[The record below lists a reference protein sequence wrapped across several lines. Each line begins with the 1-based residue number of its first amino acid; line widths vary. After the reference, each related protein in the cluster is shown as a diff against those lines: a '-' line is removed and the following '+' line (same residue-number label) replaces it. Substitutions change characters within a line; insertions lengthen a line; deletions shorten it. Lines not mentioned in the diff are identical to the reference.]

1 MQSLEPTREDP
12 EPPRPEVRFR
22 SIIGA
27 EQIREIVTM
36 LNCPPFNENL
46 TLFSFDELSIRA
58 LRGILYKALADVD
71 PELGDLS
78 PEGKGAL
85 GEEAEGETSQRLTEI
100 LSLVEYPAYSDSIGA
115 DLLRV
120 EGIVEMRRVVYY
132 LLMNLEVCRRRAYL
146 GKFLVDVPV
155 PEEFLMDVEV
165 RKLQGECHELMDYF
179 KEEHEAGRRCE
190 GWESVL
196 ANQREDIRQL
206 EREKEQLIIRLKTYQ
221 HEGTRSPDFQRILV
235 ATSGLRQAQ
244 EEEARLAEKLTE
256 QEKMVEAHETRL
268 LMGRQRLATREE
280 KIGGDLSAA
289 ELLEKVRGDYRGRL
303 ATAEELD
310 RELEQKV
317 RRSGENERKL
327 EAEVPGEGGLKA
339 LEAEVLRLRI
349 QVKDLEI
356 RLASGADEEK
366 EERLEIF
373 RQQVDV
379 VQRKAE
385 RLDEE
390 VVESEEARVKFEI
403 ECQSLKQQLLE
414 KGVGA
419 NELEVDDLGAFQAR
433 LHDKLGERSR
443 KQDELDR
450 LDREGH
456 VLGRTEKV
464 LEGEL
469 KASIRLVRD
478 FEKRVGVEGLCEMED
493 RLEDLTRQKG
503 QIDQVKGKNLEELS
517 GLVQKMARQI
527 SERRGKLQPLV
538 DQQKAIK
545 KETRELEEE
554 HGRKKGEYWGTMQG
568 LKEEF
573 QSLVR
578 AVSEKRQEV
587 FDREVQREQLTE
599 KSRVLSL
606 YLGLMGKEQGYTEQ
620 EGPVPSRPEMGQRLS
635 ASHRSHGEWMDQR
648 VAQVEECIQRLKKE
662 RERLRLEAPKKTAGK
677 RFLEDLIGLMS
688 AKSGVGA
695 QNGGESDTGES
706 LAGQGKGLAQ
716 RETFNRLVME

>member
-1 MQSLEPTREDP
+1 MRD
-12 EPPRPEVRFR
+12 
-22 SIIGA
+22 
-27 EQIREIVTM
+27 
-36 LNCPPFNENL
+36 
-46 TLFSFDELSIRA
+46 
-58 LRGILYKALADVD
+58 ILYRVLAEVD

-78 PEGKGAL
+78 KDGKNNS
-85 GEEAEGETSQRLTEI
+85 GEETQRETSQRLTEK
-100 LSLVEYPAYSDSIGA
+100 LSLMEYPAYTDSIGG
-115 DLLRV
+115 DLMRP
-120 EGIVEMRRVVYY
+120 EGEVEMRRVIYY
-132 LLMNLEVCRRRAYL
+132 LLMNLEVCQRRAYL

-155 PEEFLMDVEV
+155 PEEFLMDTEM
-165 RKLQGECHELMDYF
+165 RKLQAECHELMDYF
-179 KEEHEAGRRCE
+179 KEEHETGRKSE

-196 ANQREDIRQL
+196 TAQREDIRQL

-221 HEGTRSPDFQRILV
+221 HEGTRSPEFQRILE

-244 EEEARLAEKLTE
+244 EEEARLAEKLAE
-256 QEKMVEAHETRL
+256 QEKMVEAHETQL

-280 KIGGDLSAA
+280 KIGGNMSAA
-289 ELLEKVRGDYRGRL
+289 QLLDKVRGEYRALL

-327 EAEVPGEGGLKA
+327 EAEVPGEAGLKA

-349 QVKDLEI
+349 QVEDFDI

-373 RQQVDV
+373 RQQVEV

-385 RLDEE
+385 ELEDE
-390 VVESEEARVKFEI
+390 VGESEEARVKLEI

-414 KGVGA
+414 KGVSA
-419 NELEVDDLGAFQAR
+419 TDFEVDDLGAFQAR
-433 LHDKLGERSR
+433 LQAKLAERNK
-443 KQDELDR
+443 KQEELER
-450 LDREGH
+450 LEREGH
-456 VLGRTEKV
+456 VLGRTEKI
-464 LEGEL
+464 LEAEL
-469 KASIRLVRD
+469 EESIRLVRD
-478 FEKRVGVEGLCEMED
+478 FEKRVGVEGLCDMED
-493 RLEDLTRQKG
+493 RLEDLTKQKG

-517 GLVQKMARQI
+517 GLVQKMTHQI

-545 KETRELEEE
+545 KEIRELEEE

-599 KSRVLSL
+599 KSRILSL
-606 YLGLMGKEQGYTEQ
+606 YLGLMGQEQGYTDHSQ
-620 EGPVPSRPEMGQRLS
+620 PQPPLGSHSLDSDKPRLS
-635 ASHRSHGEWMDQR
+635 ESHRSHGEWMDQR

-662 RERLRLEAPKKTAGK
+662 REKLRQEAPKKTAGK
-677 RFLEDLIGLMS
+677 RFLESLIGLMN
-688 AKSGVGA
+688 AKAGVGA
-695 QNGGESDTGES
+695 AGDQVD
-706 LAGQGKGLAQ
+706 LAGDQSLSQNKGLAQ
-716 RETFNRLVME
+716 RETYNRLVME